1 MMKLRFEQY
10 FSAEPLVN
18 VRMRFSV
25 SRLNI
30 DFLVHVNTPFLLNE
44 RIGEVSWDQV
54 NGNSI
59 KENSRSCST

>member
-10 FSAEPLVN
+10 FSAEPLIN

-30 DFLVHVNTPFLLNE
+30 DFLVHVNPPFLLNE
-44 RIGEVSWDQV
+44 QIGEGSWDQ
-54 NGNSI
+54 I
-59 KENSRSCST
+59 KLVIQ